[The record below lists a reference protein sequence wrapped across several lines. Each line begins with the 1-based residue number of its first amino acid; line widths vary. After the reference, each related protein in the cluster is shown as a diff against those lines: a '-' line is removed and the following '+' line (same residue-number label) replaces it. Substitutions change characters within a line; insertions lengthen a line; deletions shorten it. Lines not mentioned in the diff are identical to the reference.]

1 MLKQVQKV
9 FSIFFNKAN
18 YKVLQVFLGKNQNN
32 IFIILNA
39 ALFLISAAIFSSEPI
54 VVIVGS
60 IIWWD
65 LYAVTYILCLLK
77 VPVVPVLIA
86 PFFIYKVLN
95 LILLYGSIINFIFL
109 YCILVIA
116 LSIYNT
122 NISKNV
128 KTYLQVFKVDQT
140 TIKTHF
146 ESDFYNFSVLL
157 AQCQILL
164 FFFCFLCWQSEYTV
178 FEFIGSFKGEKAF
191 LLYFFLFIL
200 FGSMFMIFSIEN
212 VIVHFFNTEVLGLGS
227 KLWTM
232 TKYGGTLFLGLQA
245 TDQFI

>member
-18 YKVLQVFLGKNQNN
+18 YKVFQVFLGKNQNN
-32 IFIILNA
+32 IFITSN
-39 ALFLISAAIFSSEPI
+39 AAIFFSKPI

-65 LYAVTYILCLLK
+65 LYALTYILCVLK
-77 VPVVPVLIA
+77 VPVVPVLIT
-86 PFFIYKVLN
+86 PFIFYKVLN

-122 NISKNV
+122 IISKNV

-157 AQCQILL
+157 AQCQIFL
-164 FFFCFLCWQSEYTV
+164 FFFCFLCWQSEKH
-178 FEFIGSFKGEKAF
+178 SF
-191 LLYFFLFIL
+191 
-200 FGSMFMIFSIEN
+200 
-212 VIVHFFNTEVLGLGS
+212 
-227 KLWTM
+227 
-232 TKYGGTLFLGLQA
+232 
-245 TDQFI
+245 

>member
-1 MLKQVQKV
+1 MLKQVQKAL
-9 FSIFFNKAN
+9 SIIFNKAN

-39 ALFLISAAIFSSEPI
+39 ALFLISAAIFFSEPV

-65 LYAVTYILCLLK
+65 MYALTDILCLLK

-95 LILLYGSIINFIFL
+95 LSLLYGSIINFIFL

-116 LSIYNT
+116 LSIYDT

-140 TIKTHF
+140 TTKTHF
-146 ESDFYNFSVLL
+146 ESDF
-157 AQCQILL
+157 
-164 FFFCFLCWQSEYTV
+164 
-178 FEFIGSFKGEKAF
+178 
-191 LLYFFLFIL
+191 
-200 FGSMFMIFSIEN
+200 
-212 VIVHFFNTEVLGLGS
+212 
-227 KLWTM
+227 
-232 TKYGGTLFLGLQA
+232 
-245 TDQFI
+245 